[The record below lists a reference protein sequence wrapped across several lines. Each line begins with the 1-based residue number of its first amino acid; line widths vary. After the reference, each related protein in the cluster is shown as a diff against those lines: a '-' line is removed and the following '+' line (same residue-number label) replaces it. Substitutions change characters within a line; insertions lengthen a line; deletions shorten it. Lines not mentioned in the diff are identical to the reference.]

1 MKIING
7 DFENLSSSEPICVAL
22 GTFDG
27 VHRGHQAIIRE
38 AVDIAKQMGI
48 KSAVLTF
55 NQHPR
60 SILFETGGP
69 KIITD
74 NSSKATIIETLGVD
88 YLFFVNFDKTLKD
101 MEDKEFLKS
110 LVTNLKAKV
119 IVCGYNYT
127 FGKEGR
133 GNTLLLHQSKDVHGY
148 ELNVVERVSF
158 STQKISSTII
168 REKISTGNIKE
179 ANRLLGYNLFQSGV
193 IVAGKGLAHTIG
205 FPTAN
210 VIIDDKLSFKN
221 GVYITLSHIDNSIY
235 PSITNIGYT
244 PTVESKF
251 RVMETNIFDFNK
263 DIYGKE
269 IKVEFLEFLRDETKF
284 DSVGELIQKISH
296 DIETAKE
303 YFKNNIYNS

>member
-7 DFENLSSSEPICVAL
+7 DFEKLSSSEPICVAL

-38 AVDIAKQMGI
+38 AVDIAKKKGI

-55 NQHPR
+55 NKHPR

-74 NSSKATIIETLGVD
+74 NNSKASIIETLGVD
-88 YLFFVNFDKTLKD
+88 YLYFVNFNSEFRDL
-101 MEDKEFLKS
+101 EDKDFLKG
-110 LVTNLKAKV
+110 LVNNLKAKV

-133 GNTLLLHQSKDVHGY
+133 GNSLLLHQSKDVLDY
-148 ELNVVERVSF
+148 DLNVVERVSF
-158 STQKISSTII
+158 VSQKISSTII

-179 ANRLLGYNLFQSGV
+179 ANRLLGYNLFQSGKV
-193 IVAGKGLAHTIG
+193 VCGKGLAHTIG

-221 GVYITLSHIDNSIY
+221 GVYITLAHVDNSIY

-251 RVMETNIFDFNK
+251 RVMETNIFDFSK

-269 IKVEFLEFLRDETKF
+269 IKVEFLEYLRDETKF
-284 DSVGELIQKISH
+284 ASVGDLIDRVTM

-303 YFKNNIYNS
+303 YFKNNIYNN